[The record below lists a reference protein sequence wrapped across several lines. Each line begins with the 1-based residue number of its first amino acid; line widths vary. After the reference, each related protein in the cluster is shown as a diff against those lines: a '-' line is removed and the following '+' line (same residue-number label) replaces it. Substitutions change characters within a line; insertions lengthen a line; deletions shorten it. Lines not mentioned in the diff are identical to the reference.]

1 MDGSR
6 PPDIYDVARLA
17 GVSHQTVSR
26 VINNATNVRP
36 ATRDR
41 VLEAIVALGYR
52 RNRAARALVTRR
64 SSTIG
69 VMTSGSNLWGP
80 SGALLGVERA
90 AREAGYFVSLASL
103 GMGDGEVADAM
114 GHFRDQAV
122 DGVIVIAPEAAMAHA
137 ADPLVAEVPV
147 VMVAAGAEPSDRVM
161 IISVDQEL
169 GARRATRHL
178 VGLGHTRIGHVA
190 GAAGWF
196 DATARRR
203 GWRTE
208 LESAGLTPSVLWPG
222 DWTAESGYRAGVELR
237 ELLRSSPRTA
247 PTAVFV
253 ANDLMA
259 LGLIR
264 ALHEGGLSVPGDVSV
279 VGFDDIP
286 GAAFFR
292 PALTTVRQDFEELGR
307 QSIALLLAALRHEER
322 ISAPIPPLLIARE
335 STAGVAD
342 RLS

>member
-41 VLEAIVALGYR
+41 VLEAIAALGYR

-103 GMGDGEVADAM
+103 GTGDGEVADAM

-190 GAAGWF
+190 GAAGMVRRDRQTTGLADGVGIRRA
-196 DATARRR
+196 DAVRAVARRLDGGERLSGGR
-203 GWRTE
+203 GTSRT
-208 LESAGLTPSVLWPG
+208 TPIKPA
-222 DWTAESGYRAGVELR
+222 DCPHRGVR
-237 ELLRSSPRTA
+237 GQRPDGPRT
-247 PTAVFV
+247 
-253 ANDLMA
+253 D
-259 LGLIR
+259 
-264 ALHEGGLSVPGDVSV
+264 
-279 VGFDDIP
+279 
-286 GAAFFR
+286 
-292 PALTTVRQDFEELGR
+292 Q
-307 QSIALLLAALRHEER
+307 
-322 ISAPIPPLLIARE
+322 
-335 STAGVAD
+335 GVT
-342 RLS
+342 